1 MKFLEKGE
9 LLIWFKVPIYFYYK
23 GEQMFACSAIGID
36 KSLSYTLMS
45 SCVPYNN
52 PFLENGPYLHIN
64 GLCVPCE
71 I

>member
-1 MKFLEKGE
+1 
-9 LLIWFKVPIYFYYK
+9 
-23 GEQMFACSAIGID
+23 MFACSAIGID